1 MEARHINFKTSTELD
16 KFAPAFIKAQ
26 SEMGSAKKSSVNPH
40 FKSKYAD
47 LAEVIDTVKLPLNSN
62 GICFIQSVHSLEGMV
77 CVTTTL
83 LHSSGQYWESTFG
96 VLPTDWNPQKLGSL
110 ITYLKRY
117 SLAAICGVAADED
130 DDANTATAAKPA
142 APPAA
147 TQSQQTIFDAT
158 SKAHQAAFNQKL
170 ETAGITDPE
179 QRRNGYQY
187 LHGKPWTETEIKTA
201 IAAAGQK

>member
-1 MEARHINFKTSTELD
+1 MNAAFTNFKTSTELD

-26 SEMGSAKKSSVNPH
+26 AEMGSAKKTSVNPH

-62 GICFIQSVHSLEGMV
+62 GICFLQSVHSQEGMV

-96 VLPTDWNPQKLGSL
+96 VIPTDWNPQKLGSL

-117 SLAAICGVAADED
+117 SLAAICGIAADED
-130 DDANTATAAKPA
+130 DDSNTATPAKPA
-142 APPAA
+142 TPQA
-147 TQSQQTIFDAT
+147 TQTVFDAT
-158 SKAHQAAFNQKL
+158 NKAHQTAFNQKL

-179 QRRNGYQY
+179 QRKKAYQY
-187 LHGKPWTETEIKTA
+187 LHGKAWTELEIKTA
-201 IAAAGQK
+201 ISAGAQK